1 MVSVIRSDLAFL
13 WKFKTFQL
21 VLSSLVYAEQVSNGL
36 IDDLHLLTFNNDISW
51 STASLLIG
59 RHMISGAEQFHTWTC
74 AIFMGCIFV
83 LFYMWVLIS
92 LSFIV
97 VVFFPCDLR
106 LNISIVW
113 FVRVSVRFYQGDLY
127 KHTHFSYLKFFF
139 HQLII
144 GMKYSCITNL
154 TKIKEYTII

>member
-51 STASLLIG
+51 STVSLLIG

-74 AIFMGCIFV
+74 AIFMGCIYV
-83 LFYMWVLIS
+83 GAY
-92 LSFIV
+92 FIRYIKFHCCC
-97 VVFFPCDLR
+97 FFPCDLR
-106 LNISIVW
+106 LNTSIVW

-139 HQLII
+139 HLSIM

>member
-1 MVSVIRSDLAFL
+1 MRRKAYYIFKYFNFHTNCNLLWGSTKYFKSQTWSAHILSKFTVSSKCIHVSGTMVSVIRSDLAFL

-51 STASLLIG
+51 STVSLLIG

-92 LSFIV
+92 
-97 VVFFPCDLR
+97 
-106 LNISIVW
+106 
-113 FVRVSVRFYQGDLY
+113 
-127 KHTHFSYLKFFF
+127 
-139 HQLII
+139 
-144 GMKYSCITNL
+144 
-154 TKIKEYTII
+154 

>member
-13 WKFKTFQL
+13 WKFKTFLL
-21 VLSSLVYAEQVSNGL
+21 VLSSLVYTEQISNGL

-59 RHMISGAEQFHTWTC
+59 RHMISRAEQFHTWTC

-92 LSFIV
+92 
-97 VVFFPCDLR
+97 
-106 LNISIVW
+106 
-113 FVRVSVRFYQGDLY
+113 
-127 KHTHFSYLKFFF
+127 
-139 HQLII
+139 
-144 GMKYSCITNL
+144 
-154 TKIKEYTII
+154 

>member
-1 MVSVIRSDLAFL
+1 MVHREFINRKTHDIWDRTISHLDLCHFHG
-13 WKFKTFQL
+13 
-21 VLSSLVYAEQVSNGL
+21 VYICGCL
-36 IDDLHLLTFNNDISW
+36 
-51 STASLLIG
+51 
-59 RHMISGAEQFHTWTC
+59 FHKGT
-74 AIFMGCIFV
+74 
-83 LFYMWVLIS
+83 

-113 FVRVSVRFYQGDLY
+113 FVGVSVRFYQGDLY

-139 HQLII
+139 HLSIM

>member
-51 STASLLIG
+51 YTVSLLTG
-59 RHMISGAEQFHTWTC
+59 RHMISGAEQPVPFSWGVYLYYFICGCLFHKGT
-74 AIFMGCIFV
+74 
-83 LFYMWVLIS
+83 

-97 VVFFPCDLR
+97 VVFSPV
-106 LNISIVW
+106 I
-113 FVRVSVRFYQGDLY
+113 
-127 KHTHFSYLKFFF
+127 
-139 HQLII
+139 
-144 GMKYSCITNL
+144 
-154 TKIKEYTII
+154 